1 MSRNSS
7 NEQSESQPSTI
18 VERALLPSIPG
29 ASCADVSFD
38 AEYVAVGT
46 SRGEVLIFKRRPG
59 DKKGYE
65 TRSLV
70 DHSCGRLNWDEV
82 GWISWMKKDVLA
94 VVSKSDPFLC
104 FYSLDASQEEVMDDI
119 VVDESN
125 HASSVT
131 LIDTTK
137 LYTFS
142 NVLSGP
148 KYERKR
154 PLVSLPSEIQ
164 KAIDDRL
171 WLSFSDKWRRD
182 VVDLSVDKSWAP
194 LLWCDAG
201 IEEGETAAKMFFCGE
216 AEGVQ
221 GLVVTTS
228 DDVWSVADLTGKK
241 LPDLKHFV
249 WKEFSSSVGYGLSKD
264 NRVLE
269 IHVEMTKGEEEVP
282 RAQISFVELFNLS
295 TCESRKNGQIRV
307 SKIQPNGAG
316 TKFIVFTASGAH
328 CVHDNSGGRTFITCS
343 LIEHTGP
350 GHPFGGF
357 LSSNKLLLLGASK
370 YLLSWECEQFIGNLP
385 DWANDDSTVASQKEA
400 ETKKIISFNSTCKG
414 SKNSNFVSIRKCGEV
429 SVWATS

>member
-164 KAIDDRL
+164 KAI
-171 WLSFSDKWRRD
+171 
-182 VVDLSVDKSWAP
+182 
-194 LLWCDAG
+194 
-201 IEEGETAAKMFFCGE
+201 
-216 AEGVQ
+216 
-221 GLVVTTS
+221 
-228 DDVWSVADLTGKK
+228 
-241 LPDLKHFV
+241 
-249 WKEFSSSVGYGLSKD
+249 
-264 NRVLE
+264 
-269 IHVEMTKGEEEVP
+269 
-282 RAQISFVELFNLS
+282 
-295 TCESRKNGQIRV
+295 GQIHFY
-307 SKIQPNGAG
+307 SHFDAY
-316 TKFIVFTASGAH
+316 FF
-328 CVHDNSGGRTFITCS
+328 
-343 LIEHTGP
+343 
-350 GHPFGGF
+350 
-357 LSSNKLLLLGASK
+357 
-370 YLLSWECEQFIGNLP
+370 
-385 DWANDDSTVASQKEA
+385 
-400 ETKKIISFNSTCKG
+400 
-414 SKNSNFVSIRKCGEV
+414 
-429 SVWATS
+429 